1 MFDLK
6 QFAALDAELDMAITI
21 ASLKE
26 ALESMPSTGAL
37 TADHTRTL
45 DLVVQKMGEAERY
58 FERPVDEPAIYE
70 KLLAVARLAG
80 RDDLTKEF
88 GKRVATIQ
96 ARELYFKAYLQAF
109 FGASSK
115 AVELYSK
122 AVALVPDY
130 GEAKDGL
137 GKAESR
143 VAKARS
149 KLQGLKAKAEP
160 KADPKALS
168 ELGTALLDLDQPG
181 EALKCFDA
189 AAKLTPKDIN
199 VMCKRA
205 SALAVLG
212 RIDEANEIF
221 KSALGA
227 QPGSL
232 NAKRGLNYTNYLTG
246 KQG

>member
-6 QFAALDAELDMAITI
+6 EFAALDAELDMTITI
-21 ASLKE
+21 AKLKE
-26 ALESMPSTGAL
+26 ALESMPSSGSL
-37 TADHTRTL
+37 SADHGRTL
-45 DLVVQKMGEAERY
+45 DLVIQKMGEAERY

-70 KLLAVARLAG
+70 RLLAVARLAG
-80 RDDLTKEF
+80 RDDLVKEF
-88 GKRVATIQ
+88 GRRVATIQ
-96 ARELYFKAYLQAF
+96 ARDLYFKAYLQAF

-143 VAKARS
+143 VTKARS
-149 KLQGLKAKAEP
+149 KLQGLKAKAESR
-160 KADPKALS
+160 ADPKAWA

-181 EALKCFDA
+181 EALRAFDA
-189 AAKLTPKDIN
+189 AVRLAPKDVN
-199 VMCKRA
+199 LVCKRA
-205 SALAVLG
+205 ATLAVLG
-212 RIDEANEIF
+212 RIPEANEAF
-221 KSALGA
+221 RSALAA

>member
-6 QFAALDAELDMAITI
+6 EFETLDAELDMAITI
-21 ASLKE
+21 ARLKE
-26 ALESMPSTGAL
+26 ALDALPSSGAL
-37 TADHTRTL
+37 TADHKRTL
-45 DLVVQKMGEAERY
+45 DLVVLKMGEAERY

-80 RDDLTKEF
+80 RDDLVREF

-96 ARELYFKAYLQAF
+96 ARDLYFKAYLQAF

-115 AVELYSK
+115 AVELYSR

-143 VAKARS
+143 VSKARS
-149 KLQGLKAKAEP
+149 KLQGLKAKAES
-160 KADPKALS
+160 KADPKTWA
-168 ELGTALLDLDQPG
+168 ELGTALLDLDQAG

-189 AAKLTPKDIN
+189 AVRLAPKDIN
-199 VMCKRA
+199 LLCKRGA
-205 SALAVLG
+205 VLAVLG
-212 RIDEANEIF
+212 RIGEANQVF
-221 KSALGA
+221 KAALEA

-232 NAKRGLNYTNYLTG
+232 NAKRGLNYTNYLTA